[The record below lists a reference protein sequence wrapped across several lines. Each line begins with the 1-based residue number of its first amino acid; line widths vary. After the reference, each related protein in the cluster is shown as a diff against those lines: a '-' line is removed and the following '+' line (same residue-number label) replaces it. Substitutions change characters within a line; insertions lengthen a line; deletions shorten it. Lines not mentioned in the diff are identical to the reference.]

1 MRLIQLRRGMR
12 YRFKTIKHRL
22 RLRVRQLSGPGKA
35 RQFAAPLSDSPL
47 PHGIAPDRVLPDA
60 EDCSVPARP
69 GASLPTL
76 RRPARRN
83 SSQ

>member
-22 RLRVRQLSGPGKA
+22 RLQVRQLSGPGKA
-35 RQFAAPLSDSPL
+35 RQFAVPLADAPL
-47 PHGIAPDRVLPDA
+47 PHGIEPDRALPGT
-60 EDCSVPARP
+60 EDCDVPARP

-76 RRPARRN
+76 RRPARRD